1 MMQRV
6 LIGFLAVAVLFSG
19 VAWAADGATD
29 KENKA
34 KAELYLKEGL
44 KQLAAKKVKL
54 AMQCFRKALQYDP
67 KNMRALLSMAHVAR
81 MIKLAPGQ
89 IIKAYREVLK
99 VEKTHQAAN
108 FYIAEQYIGMKRYDA
123 ALPFIT
129 AAYKSKKGAVCLPGT
144 SQPDPMIPTII
155 ATYYGQVLS
164 ELGKSDKALAILE
177 PLAANQKFDAFAGH
191 SDKAM
196 QHWAWMGYLIVGY
209 SMTDL
214 KKFAEADTYLRRVMA
229 VQKQLYGENKIHALF
244 DQRMYQ
250 RRYLFNKMRT
260 PQYGTMQGD
269 SFANEVFH
277 VVLTKPKE
285 WDFYF
290 VTPEQYR
297 GNEAYYKQKRQFH
310 VGGMIMIAKNKNGEY
325 SIECEVDI
333 EGVNPSRI
341 RYSNRAGKPI
351 NLESPKSANKM
362 FMADDLARFVDI
374 KEKRFIPKTKFNRKF
389 TASYYQFTGS
399 HKEAPEIKRDV
410 AKWVIRSR
418 VYIFFIDIE
427 GIGGSRKKYAKD
439 IAFFLKRMTI
449 RYK

>member
-34 KAELYLKEGL
+34 KAELYIKEGL
-44 KQLAAKKVKL
+44 KQLAAKKIKM
-54 AMQCFRKALQYDP
+54 AMDCFMKALQYDP
-67 KNMRALLSMAHVAR
+67 KNMRALLAMADLAR
-81 MIKLAPGQ
+81 MLKRAPGQ
-89 IIKAYREVLK
+89 VIKAYREVLK
-99 VEKTHQAAN
+99 VQKTHQAAN
-108 FYIAEQYIGMKRYDA
+108 FYIAEQYIAMKRYDV
-123 ALPFIT
+123 ALPFIEV
-129 AAYKSKKGAVCLPGT
+129 AYKSKKGAVCLPGT
-144 SQPDPMIPTII
+144 SRPDPMIPTII

-214 KKFAEADTYLRRVMA
+214 KKFAEADTYLRRVMDM
-229 VQKQLYGENKIHALF
+229 QKQLYGENKIHALF

-250 RRYLFNKMRT
+250 RRYLYNKIRT

-290 VTPEQYR
+290 VTPEEYR
-297 GNEAYYKQKRQFH
+297 GNDAYYQQRRRLH
-310 VGGMIMIAKNKNGEY
+310 VGGMILIAKNKNGEY
-325 SIECEVDI
+325 SIECQVDI
-333 EGVNPSRI
+333 EAIDPSR
-341 RYSNRAGKPI
+341 SNYTSGGKVV
-351 NLESPKSANKM
+351 NLVSPKSANKI
-362 FMADDLARFVDI
+362 FMAGDIARYVDI
-374 KEKRFIPKTKFNRKF
+374 KDKKFLPKKKFNRKF

-399 HKEAPEIKRDV
+399 NKEHPEIKRDI
-410 AKWVIRSR
+410 AKWVIKSR
-418 VYIFFIDIE
+418 VYIFFIDIT

-439 IAFFLKRMTI
+439 IAFFTKRMTI